1 MHTHQQAGLRI
12 ATCGL
17 LVLAFAASAE
27 DGIATGA
34 AQAPVLVLESPVPE
48 LPVVAVSELGHAVA
62 VDRLSA
68 LRGGD
73 GSQTENLI
81 NVDGS
86 VDDNTAHHITSG
98 TNIKVV
104 SAAAGKCCVR
114 PHPAKRNAD
123 SQCLQQQHKQQH
135 NGSNSIFFHCS
146 ALSAAVGKRGIW
158 PHSTKREDEAQCL

>member
-17 LVLAFAASAE
+17 LVLAFASSAE

-34 AQAPVLVLESPVPE
+34 AQAPVLVLESPALQ

-81 NVDGS
+81 DVDGS

-98 TNIKVV
+98 TNSIADGAF
-104 SAAAGKCCVR
+104 S
-114 PHPAKRNAD
+114 NA
-123 SQCLQQQHKQQH
+123 SGINTVIQ
-135 NGSNSIFFHCS
+135 NSGSNVLIQNAMIVTVDF
-146 ALSAAVGKRGIW
+146 AGG
-158 PHSTKREDEAQCL
+158 PQ

>member
-48 LPVVAVSELGHAVA
+48 LPVVAVSELGRAVA

-81 NVDGS
+81 DVDGS

-98 TNIKVV
+98 TNSIADGAF
-104 SAAAGKCCVR
+104 S
-114 PHPAKRNAD
+114 NA
-123 SQCLQQQHKQQH
+123 SGINTVIQ
-135 NGSNSIFFHCS
+135 NSGSNVLIQNAMIVTVDF
-146 ALSAAVGKRGIW
+146 AGG
-158 PHSTKREDEAQCL
+158 PQ

>member
-1 MHTHQQAGLRI
+1 MHTHQQAGLRM

-68 LRGGD
+68 LQGGD

-81 NVDGS
+81 DVDGS

-98 TNIKVV
+98 TNSIADGAF
-104 SAAAGKCCVR
+104 S
-114 PHPAKRNAD
+114 NA
-123 SQCLQQQHKQQH
+123 SGINTVIQ
-135 NGSNSIFFHCS
+135 NSGSNVLIQNAMIVTVDF
-146 ALSAAVGKRGIW
+146 AGG
-158 PHSTKREDEAQCL
+158 PQ

>member
-17 LVLAFAASAE
+17 LVLAFASSAE

-34 AQAPVLVLESPVPE
+34 AQAPVLVLESPAPQ

-81 NVDGS
+81 DVDGS

-98 TNIKVV
+98 TNSIADGAF
-104 SAAAGKCCVR
+104 S
-114 PHPAKRNAD
+114 NA
-123 SQCLQQQHKQQH
+123 SGINTVIQ
-135 NGSNSIFFHCS
+135 NSGSNVLIQNGMVVNIQFV
-146 ALSAAVGKRGIW
+146 A
-158 PHSTKREDEAQCL
+158 PTP

>member
-17 LVLAFAASAE
+17 LVVAFAASAE

-81 NVDGS
+81 DVDGS

-98 TNIKVV
+98 TNSIADGAF
-104 SAAAGKCCVR
+104 S
-114 PHPAKRNAD
+114 NA
-123 SQCLQQQHKQQH
+123 SGINTVIQ
-135 NGSNSIFFHCS
+135 NSGSNVLIQNAMIVTVDF
-146 ALSAAVGKRGIW
+146 AGG
-158 PHSTKREDEAQCL
+158 PQ

>member
-17 LVLAFAASAE
+17 LVLAFASSAE

-34 AQAPVLVLESPVPE
+34 AQAPVLVLESPAPQ

-81 NVDGS
+81 DVDGS

-98 TNIKVV
+98 TNSIADGAF
-104 SAAAGKCCVR
+104 S
-114 PHPAKRNAD
+114 NA
-123 SQCLQQQHKQQH
+123 SGINTVIQ
-135 NGSNSIFFHCS
+135 NSGSNVLIQNAMIVTVDF
-146 ALSAAVGKRGIW
+146 AGG
-158 PHSTKREDEAQCL
+158 PQ

>member
-1 MHTHQQAGLRI
+1 MQTHQQAGLRI

-34 AQAPVLVLESPVPE
+34 AQAPVLVLESPVLE

-81 NVDGS
+81 DVDGS

-98 TNIKVV
+98 TNSIADGAF
-104 SAAAGKCCVR
+104 S
-114 PHPAKRNAD
+114 NA
-123 SQCLQQQHKQQH
+123 SGINTVIQ
-135 NGSNSIFFHCS
+135 NSGSNVLIQNAMIVTVDF
-146 ALSAAVGKRGIW
+146 AGG
-158 PHSTKREDEAQCL
+158 PQ

>member
-17 LVLAFAASAE
+17 LVLAFASSAE

-34 AQAPVLVLESPVPE
+34 AQAPVLVLESPAPQ

-81 NVDGS
+81 DVDGS

-98 TNIKVV
+98 TNSIADGAF
-104 SAAAGKCCVR
+104 S
-114 PHPAKRNAD
+114 NA
-123 SQCLQQQHKQQH
+123 SGINTVIQ
-135 NGSNSIFFHCS
+135 NSGSNVLIQNAMIVTVSF
-146 ALSAAVGKRGIW
+146 AGG
-158 PHSTKREDEAQCL
+158 PQ

>member
-17 LVLAFAASAE
+17 LVLAFASSAE

-34 AQAPVLVLESPVPE
+34 AQAPMLVLESPPPQ

-81 NVDGS
+81 DVDGS

-98 TNIKVV
+98 TNSIADGAF
-104 SAAAGKCCVR
+104 S
-114 PHPAKRNAD
+114 NA
-123 SQCLQQQHKQQH
+123 SGINTVIQ
-135 NGSNSIFFHCS
+135 NSGSNVLIQNAMIVTVDF
-146 ALSAAVGKRGIW
+146 AGG
-158 PHSTKREDEAQCL
+158 PQ

>member
-17 LVLAFAASAE
+17 LVLAFASSAE

-34 AQAPVLVLESPVPE
+34 AQAPVLVLESPAPQ

-81 NVDGS
+81 DVDGS

-98 TNIKVV
+98 TNSIADGAF
-104 SAAAGKCCVR
+104 S
-114 PHPAKRNAD
+114 NA
-123 SQCLQQQHKQQH
+123 SGINTVIQ
-135 NGSNSIFFHCS
+135 NSGSNVLIQNAMIVTVDF
-146 ALSAAVGKRGIW
+146 VGG
-158 PHSTKREDEAQCL
+158 PQ

>member
-27 DGIATGA
+27 DSIATDA
-34 AQAPVLVLESPVPE
+34 AQAPALVPQTSVPE
-48 LPVVAVSELGHAVA
+48 LPVVAVSELGHAIA

-81 NVDGS
+81 DVDGS

-98 TNIKVV
+98 TNSIADGAF
-104 SAAAGKCCVR
+104 S
-114 PHPAKRNAD
+114 NA
-123 SQCLQQQHKQQH
+123 SGINTVIQ
-135 NGSNSIFFHCS
+135 NSGSNVLIQNAMIVTVDF
-146 ALSAAVGKRGIW
+146 AGG
-158 PHSTKREDEAQCL
+158 PQ

>member
-1 MHTHQQAGLRI
+1 MHTHQQAGLRM

-17 LVLAFAASAE
+17 LVLAFASSAE

-34 AQAPVLVLESPVPE
+34 AQAPVLVLESPAPQ

-81 NVDGS
+81 DVDGS

-98 TNIKVV
+98 TNSIADGAF
-104 SAAAGKCCVR
+104 S
-114 PHPAKRNAD
+114 NA
-123 SQCLQQQHKQQH
+123 SGINTVIQ
-135 NGSNSIFFHCS
+135 NSGSNVLIQNAMIVTVDF
-146 ALSAAVGKRGIW
+146 AGG
-158 PHSTKREDEAQCL
+158 PQ

>member
-34 AQAPVLVLESPVPE
+34 AQAPVLVLESPVLE

-81 NVDGS
+81 DVDGS

-98 TNIKVV
+98 TNSIADGAF
-104 SAAAGKCCVR
+104 S
-114 PHPAKRNAD
+114 NA
-123 SQCLQQQHKQQH
+123 SGINTVIQ
-135 NGSNSIFFHCS
+135 NSGSNVLIQNAMIVTVDF
-146 ALSAAVGKRGIW
+146 AGG
-158 PHSTKREDEAQCL
+158 PQ

>member
-34 AQAPVLVLESPVPE
+34 AQAPVLVLESPAPQ

-81 NVDGS
+81 DVDGS

-98 TNIKVV
+98 TNSIADGAF
-104 SAAAGKCCVR
+104 S
-114 PHPAKRNAD
+114 NA
-123 SQCLQQQHKQQH
+123 SGINTVIQ
-135 NGSNSIFFHCS
+135 NTGSNVLIQNAMIVTDDF
-146 ALSAAVGKRGIW
+146 AGG
-158 PHSTKREDEAQCL
+158 PQ

>member
-34 AQAPVLVLESPVPE
+34 AQAPVLVLESPAPQ

-81 NVDGS
+81 DVDGS

-98 TNIKVV
+98 TNSIADGAF
-104 SAAAGKCCVR
+104 S
-114 PHPAKRNAD
+114 NA
-123 SQCLQQQHKQQH
+123 SGINTVIQ
-135 NGSNSIFFHCS
+135 NSGSNVLIQNAMIVNVKF
-146 ALSAAVGKRGIW
+146 ADAG
-158 PHSTKREDEAQCL
+158 P

>member
-34 AQAPVLVLESPVPE
+34 AQAPVLVFETPAPE

-81 NVDGS
+81 DVDGS

-98 TNIKVV
+98 TNSIADGAF
-104 SAAAGKCCVR
+104 S
-114 PHPAKRNAD
+114 NA
-123 SQCLQQQHKQQH
+123 SGINTVIQ
-135 NGSNSIFFHCS
+135 NSGSNVLIQNAMIVTVDF
-146 ALSAAVGKRGIW
+146 AGG
-158 PHSTKREDEAQCL
+158 PQ

>member
-62 VDRLSA
+62 VDRLSD

-81 NVDGS
+81 DVDGS

-98 TNIKVV
+98 TNSIADGAF
-104 SAAAGKCCVR
+104 S
-114 PHPAKRNAD
+114 NA
-123 SQCLQQQHKQQH
+123 SGINTVIQ
-135 NGSNSIFFHCS
+135 NSGSNVLIQNAMIVTVDF
-146 ALSAAVGKRGIW
+146 AGG
-158 PHSTKREDEAQCL
+158 PQ

>member
-81 NVDGS
+81 DVDGS
-86 VDDNTAHHITSG
+86 VDDNNSIADGAFSNASG
-98 TNIKVV
+98 INTVIQN
-104 SAAAGKCCVR
+104 S
-114 PHPAKRNAD
+114 
-123 SQCLQQQHKQQH
+123 
-135 NGSNSIFFHCS
+135 GSNVLIQNAMIVTVDF
-146 ALSAAVGKRGIW
+146 AGG
-158 PHSTKREDEAQCL
+158 PQ

>member
-1 MHTHQQAGLRI
+1 MHTHQQAGLRM

-81 NVDGS
+81 DVDGS

-98 TNIKVV
+98 TNSIADGAF
-104 SAAAGKCCVR
+104 S
-114 PHPAKRNAD
+114 NA
-123 SQCLQQQHKQQH
+123 SGINTVIQ
-135 NGSNSIFFHCS
+135 NSGSNVLIQNAMIVTVDF
-146 ALSAAVGKRGIW
+146 AGG
-158 PHSTKREDEAQCL
+158 PQ

>member
-34 AQAPVLVLESPVPE
+34 AQAPVLVLESPVLE

-81 NVDGS
+81 DVDGS

-98 TNIKVV
+98 TNSIADGAF
-104 SAAAGKCCVR
+104 S
-114 PHPAKRNAD
+114 NA
-123 SQCLQQQHKQQH
+123 SGNNTVIQ
-135 NGSNSIFFHCS
+135 NSGSNVLIQNAMIVTVDF
-146 ALSAAVGKRGIW
+146 AGG
-158 PHSTKREDEAQCL
+158 PQ

>member
-34 AQAPVLVLESPVPE
+34 AQAPVLVFETSAPE

-81 NVDGS
+81 DVDGS

-98 TNIKVV
+98 TNSIADGAF
-104 SAAAGKCCVR
+104 S
-114 PHPAKRNAD
+114 NA
-123 SQCLQQQHKQQH
+123 SGINTVIQ
-135 NGSNSIFFHCS
+135 NSGSNVLIQNAMIVTVDF
-146 ALSAAVGKRGIW
+146 AGG
-158 PHSTKREDEAQCL
+158 PQ

>member
-34 AQAPVLVLESPVPE
+34 AQAPVLVRASPAPE

-81 NVDGS
+81 DVDGS

-98 TNIKVV
+98 TNSIADGAF
-104 SAAAGKCCVR
+104 S
-114 PHPAKRNAD
+114 NA
-123 SQCLQQQHKQQH
+123 SGINTVIQ
-135 NGSNSIFFHCS
+135 NSGSNVLIQNAMIVTVDF
-146 ALSAAVGKRGIW
+146 AGG
-158 PHSTKREDEAQCL
+158 PQ

>member
-48 LPVVAVSELGHAVA
+48 LPIVAVSELGHAVA

-81 NVDGS
+81 DVDGS

-98 TNIKVV
+98 TNSIADGAF
-104 SAAAGKCCVR
+104 S
-114 PHPAKRNAD
+114 NA
-123 SQCLQQQHKQQH
+123 SGINTVIQ
-135 NGSNSIFFHCS
+135 NSGSNVLIQNAMIVTVDF
-146 ALSAAVGKRGIW
+146 AGG
-158 PHSTKREDEAQCL
+158 PQ

>member
-17 LVLAFAASAE
+17 LVLALAASAE

-81 NVDGS
+81 DVDGS

-98 TNIKVV
+98 TNSIADGAF
-104 SAAAGKCCVR
+104 S
-114 PHPAKRNAD
+114 NA
-123 SQCLQQQHKQQH
+123 SGINTVIQ
-135 NGSNSIFFHCS
+135 NSGSNVLIQNAMIVTVDF
-146 ALSAAVGKRGIW
+146 AGG
-158 PHSTKREDEAQCL
+158 PQ

>member
-62 VDRLSA
+62 VDRLST

-81 NVDGS
+81 DVDGS

-98 TNIKVV
+98 TNSIADGAF
-104 SAAAGKCCVR
+104 S
-114 PHPAKRNAD
+114 NA
-123 SQCLQQQHKQQH
+123 SGINTVIQ
-135 NGSNSIFFHCS
+135 NSGSNVLIQNAMIVTVDF
-146 ALSAAVGKRGIW
+146 AGG
-158 PHSTKREDEAQCL
+158 PQ

>member
-81 NVDGS
+81 DVDGS

-98 TNIKVV
+98 TNSIADGAF
-104 SAAAGKCCVR
+104 S
-114 PHPAKRNAD
+114 NA
-123 SQCLQQQHKQQH
+123 SGINTVIQ
-135 NGSNSIFFHCS
+135 NSGSNVLIQNAMIVTVDFT
-146 ALSAAVGKRGIW
+146 GGG
-158 PHSTKREDEAQCL
+158 PP